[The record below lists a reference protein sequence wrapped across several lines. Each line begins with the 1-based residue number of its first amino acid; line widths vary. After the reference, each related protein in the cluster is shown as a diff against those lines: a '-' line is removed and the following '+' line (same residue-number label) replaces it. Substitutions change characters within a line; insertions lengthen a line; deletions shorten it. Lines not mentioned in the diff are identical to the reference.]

1 MSTIRLQ
8 ATIQETDLPYLERFL
23 KGISATEVSFEEEE
37 DYFDILTPKD
47 LQDIA
52 LSKEQGNLG
61 MVTKNEDVFKSRR
74 EKILLKFNSSKVQN
88 KNLFSNTKGL
98 WFIINN

>member
-1 MSTIRLQ
+1 MQTEPVAKLKIMSTIRLQ

-61 MVTKNEDVFKSRR
+61 MVTKNEDVFKQIKELR
-74 EKILLKFNSSKVQN
+74 EKKWK
-88 KNLFSNTKGL
+88 
-98 WFIINN
+98 